1 MAEEPKIESP
11 IASLGG
17 KARAAKMTPAER
29 KESARKA
36 AEARWGSDLPRAE
49 FAGELDLAGQ
59 KIACAVLED
68 GRRVLS
74 QQSFIEA
81 IGRTGQLKV
90 AARSAEGDF
99 FKTPVFLAAGNLI
112 SPLKKPVFSVI
123 WDRFR
128 RVARRPFTSPLGRTT
143 GGPSGPERSAATR
156 GARKRPRRPLGAH
169 AACPH
174 RTRTA

>member
-1 MAEEPKIESP
+1 MAEEPKVESP

-90 AARSAEGDF
+90 AARSAGFLTKCDPVGWPGPRVGRLVVDREAAPRPPQAREALLNIPHSGHDGQLFLTDLEDIGLSGCFEGD
-99 FKTPVFLAAGNLI
+99 
-112 SPLKKPVFSVI
+112 
-123 WDRFR
+123 
-128 RVARRPFTSPLGRTT
+128 
-143 GGPSGPERSAATR
+143 
-156 GARKRPRRPLGAH
+156 GAH
-169 AACPH
+169 LLLVPPQ
-174 RTRTA
+174 